1 MNGNGTTATPNSVW
15 DSLNRGFETLGN
27 IYLQREA
34 LKAKTAAAPAGST
47 QVAPAPANP
56 FAGFWSPF
64 PQNDTK
70 SATPNASPLAAV
82 FGAINP
88 LWIVLLGALGLLLVF
103 ARK

>member
-1 MNGNGTTATPNSVW
+1 MNGNGTTATPNNVW
-15 DSLNRGFETLGN
+15 DSLSGFVDTVGN
-27 IYLQREA
+27 LYLQRET
-34 LKAKTAAAPAGST
+34 LKAKTAAAPAGSA
-47 QVAPAPANP
+47 QVAPAPHNP
-56 FAGFWSPF
+56 FAGFWSSF

-70 SATPNASPLAAV
+70 TAPNASPLAAV